1 MCVRETSNKYY
12 MLWMCVCSLRY
23 SAWACATLSSV
34 ACPAVQF
41 FPRYLINGFFLEREI
56 YWTQNVFL
64 FLQILS
70 ETFTILKKTSEKY
83 NKKMYIGLQVQTCE
97 NLIKLEF
104 SKQIFENN
112 KIWGSQKF
120 VQWEKEVFHADG
132 RTNGMTDMTKLS
144 FSSVL
149 RTHLKL
155 KWPYYQPQVNLRFY
169 RNLR

>member
-1 MCVRETSNKYY
+1 VKPAISITCYECV
-12 MLWMCVCSLRY
+12 
-23 SAWACATLSSV
+23 SV
-34 ACPAVQF
+34 ALGIQHEHAQHCHLWPALLYNF
-41 FPRYLINGFFLEREI
+41 FPRYLINGSFLEREI

-83 NKKMYIGLQVQTCE
+83 NKKMYIGLQVQSCE

-132 RTNGMTDMTKLS
+132 RTNGKTDMTKLS